1 MVLLKEVKSLGWA
14 VKFHKS
20 TPSPVFLSL
29 RLLPADWN
37 VELTATVPEPCL
49 SASRLDDGRA
59 L

>member
-1 MVLLKEVKSLGWA
+1 MVLLKEVKSLEWA

-20 TPSPVFLSL
+20 TPSPVFLLL

-37 VELTATVPEPCL
+37 VELMATVPEPCL
-49 SASRLDDGRA
+49 SVSRLDDGRA